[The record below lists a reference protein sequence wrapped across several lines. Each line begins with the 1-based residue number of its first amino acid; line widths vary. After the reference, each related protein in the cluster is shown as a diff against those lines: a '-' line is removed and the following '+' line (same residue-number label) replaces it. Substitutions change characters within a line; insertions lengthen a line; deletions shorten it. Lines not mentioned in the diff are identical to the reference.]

1 MNIFLQSSLNMEQQ
15 FRSKMRSLDQILL
28 QIANRIKSIQVEKY
42 PSIEQILETSINLLF
57 NLGGQLNIIHVWK

>member
-15 FRSKMRSLDQILL
+15 FRSKMRSLDQILR

>member
-15 FRSKMRSLDQILL
+15 FRSKMRSLDQILR

-42 PSIEQILETSINLLF
+42 PSIEQILETSINLIY
-57 NLGGQLNIIHVWK
+57 NLRGQLNIIHVHE

>member
-15 FRSKMRSLDQILL
+15 FRSKMRSLDQILR

-42 PSIEQILETSINLLF
+42 PSIEQILETSINLIS
-57 NLGGQLNIIHVWK
+57 NLRGQLNIIHMRK